1 MYLIFKQ
8 LNIKLILNKYMPHIV
23 VGVCGS
29 VAAVRVPELVR
40 ELKRRGFEVQ
50 CVMTAS
56 ARKIIHPHV
65 LEWASENPVIEEL
78 TGRVEHVKLCGIG
91 GKTNLLLICPA
102 TSNTISK
109 IANGIDDTPVT
120 TFAATALGCRKKI
133 AIVPAMHQ
141 SMYQNPFV
149 VENLKKLKKAG
160 IKILEPR
167 IEENKAK
174 LMDNEKIVKQVLKLV
189 G

>member
-1 MYLIFKQ
+1 MS
-8 LNIKLILNKYMPHIV
+8 HITI
-23 VGVCGS
+23 GVCGS

-50 CVMTAS
+50 CVMTKA
-56 ARKIIHPHV
+56 AKLILHPYV
-65 LEWASENPVIEEL
+65 LEWASENPVIEEI
-78 TGRVEHVKLCGIG
+78 TGAVEHVKLCGIE

-120 TFAATALGCRKKI
+120 TFAATALGCKKKI

-141 SMYQNPFV
+141 SMYDNPFV
-149 VENLKKLKKAG
+149 KENLDKLEKAG
-160 IKILEPR
+160 VKILEPK

-174 LMDNEKIVKQVLKLV
+174 LMDNEKIVEHIVKLLR
-189 G
+189 